1 MSHTALL
8 ARVLIFQDIIQSEA
22 EGIWGQFTNLQVSSL
37 LSLGLFSWA
46 ELISHDV
53 FFGDLK
59 LLKSTDG
66 KHSSL
71 ISCVWNHANSVIG
84 TKLKSFWT
92 YS

>member
-8 ARVLIFQDIIQSEA
+8 VRVLIFQDIIQSEA
-22 EGIWGQFTNLQVSSL
+22 EGIWGQVTNLQVSSL
-37 LSLGLFSWA
+37 LSLGLFWA

-71 ISCVWNHANSVIG
+71 ISCV
-84 TKLKSFWT
+84 
-92 YS
+92 

>member
-8 ARVLIFQDIIQSEA
+8 VRVLIFQDIIQSEA
-22 EGIWGQFTNLQVSSL
+22 EGIWGQVTNLQVCSL
-37 LSLGLFSWA
+37 LSPGLSWA

-66 KHSSL
+66 NHSSL
-71 ISCVWNHANSVIG
+71 ISCV
-84 TKLKSFWT
+84 
-92 YS
+92 